1 MNYAMVLK
9 NLGILLIC
17 ETIAMLPS
25 LMVSIGSRGTD
36 EMAFVYTMAITGILG
51 SLTLLIKPKNKNLY
65 ARDGFAA
72 AAIGWILISFFGA
85 LPFVFSGA
93 IPSMVDAFF
102 EASSGFTTT
111 GASIL
116 KNVEILPKGILFWRS
131 FTHWVGGMGVLVLTM
146 ALLPSIG
153 SGSFQLMKAES
164 PGPSPGKLVPKL
176 RQTAKILYGIYILIT
191 IVQISLL
198 VIAGMSLY
206 DAAVHTFGT
215 VGTGGFG
222 IKNLS
227 VGYYNNAAVDIIIM
241 VFMLI
246 CGANFSLYYLAL
258 KGKSF
263 KAIFKDEEFRLY
275 GVIVVVSILIITFNI
290 NGTYFK
296 SFWESLRHAAFQ
308 VSSIITT
315 TGYSTTDFNLWPS
328 LSKLIL
334 FFLMFIGGCAGSTA
348 GAMKNVRILLL
359 FRMMKRDLMR
369 IIHPRAVYTV
379 KFNGKSVDERTLS
392 EVAVFFYMFIVLYV
406 VEVLVVSLDGFDIVT
421 TLSAVSATLGNIG
434 PGLGLVGPLGNY
446 ADMSHVSK
454 FILSM
459 GMIMGRLEIYPI
471 LLLLIP
477 NFWRRTTV

>member
-17 ETIAMLPS
+17 ETIAMFPS
-25 LMVSIGSRGTD
+25 LLVSIGHKGTD
-36 EMAFVYTMAITGILG
+36 EMAFVFTMAITGILG
-51 SLTLLIKPKNKNLY
+51 FLTLLIKPRNKNLY
-65 ARDGFAA
+65 ARDGFAV

-93 IPSMVDAFF
+93 IPSLVDAFF

-116 KNVEILPKGILFWRS
+116 RDVEILPKGILFWRS

-153 SGSFQLMKAES
+153 SGSFQIMKAES

-176 RQTAKILYGIYILIT
+176 RQTAKILYGIYVLIT
-191 IVQISLL
+191 IVQILLL

-206 DAAVHTFGT
+206 DAAVHAFGT

-227 VGYYNNAAVDIIIM
+227 VGHYNNAAVDIIIT
-241 VFMLI
+241 VFMFI
-246 CGANFSLYYLAL
+246 CGANFALYYQAI
-258 KGKSF
+258 KGNIKG
-263 KAIFKDEEFRLY
+263 IFKDEEFRLY
-275 GVIVVVSILIITFNI
+275 GSIVLAAILIITFNI

-315 TGYSTTDFNLWPS
+315 TGYSTTDFNQWPT
-328 LSKLIL
+328 LSKSIL
-334 FFLMFIGGCAGSTA
+334 FLLMFIGGCAGSTA

-359 FRMMKRDLMR
+359 FKVMKRDLMK

-379 KFNGKSVDERTLS
+379 KFGGKSVDEKTLS
-392 EVAVFFYMFIVLYV
+392 EVSAFFFMYMLVYAVGVLI
-406 VEVLVVSLDGFDIVT
+406 VSLDGFDLAT
-421 TLSAVSATLGNIG
+421 TLTSVAATLGNIG
-434 PGLGLVGPLGNY
+434 PGLGMVGPLGNF
-446 ADMSHVSK
+446 ADLSQVSK
-454 FILSM
+454 LVLSI
-459 GMIMGRLEIYPI
+459 GMIIGRLEIYPI
-471 LLLLIP
+471 LLLMIP
-477 NFWRRTTV
+477 TFWRRTTV

>member
-17 ETIAMLPS
+17 ETFAMFPS
-25 LMVSIGSRGTD
+25 LLVSIGYNGNDIT
-36 EMAFVYTMAITGILG
+36 AFVYTMALTGILG

-65 ARDGFAA
+65 PRDGFAV

-93 IPSMVDAFF
+93 IPSLVDSFF

-116 KNVEILPKGILFWRS
+116 RDVEILPRGIMFWRS
-131 FTHWVGGMGVLVLTM
+131 FTHWIGGMGVLVLTM

-153 SGSFQLMKAES
+153 SGSFQIMKAES
-164 PGPSPGKLVPKL
+164 PGPAPGKLVPKL

-191 IVQISLL
+191 IVQIILL
-198 VIAGMSLY
+198 VFAGMPLY
-206 DAAVHTFGT
+206 DSALHTFGT

-227 VGYYNNAAVDIIIM
+227 VGHYNNTAVDIIITI
-241 VFMLI
+241 FMLI
-246 CGANFSLYYLAL
+246 CGANFALYYQAL
-258 KGKSF
+258 KGNIKG
-263 KAIFKDEEFRLY
+263 IFKDEEFRLY
-275 GVIVVVSILIITFNI
+275 GAIVAASILIIAFNI

-315 TGYSTTDFNLWPS
+315 TGYSTTDFNLWPT
-328 LSKLIL
+328 LSKIIL

-348 GAMKNVRILLL
+348 GAIKNVRVLLL
-359 FRMMKRDLMR
+359 FKVMKRDLMK

-379 KFNGKSVDERTLS
+379 KFGGKAVDEKTLS
-392 EVAVFFYMFIVLYV
+392 EVAAFFFMYMLIYA
-406 VEVLVVSLDGFDIVT
+406 VEVLVVSVDGFDMVT
-421 TLSAVSATLGNIG
+421 TLSSVAATLGNIG
-434 PGLGLVGPLGNY
+434 PGLGMVGPMGNF
-446 ADMSHVSK
+446 ADLSYVSK
-454 FILSM
+454 FVLSI
-459 GMIMGRLEIYPI
+459 GMIIGRLEIYPI
-471 LLLLIP
+471 LLLMIP
-477 NFWRRTTV
+477 TFWRRTAV